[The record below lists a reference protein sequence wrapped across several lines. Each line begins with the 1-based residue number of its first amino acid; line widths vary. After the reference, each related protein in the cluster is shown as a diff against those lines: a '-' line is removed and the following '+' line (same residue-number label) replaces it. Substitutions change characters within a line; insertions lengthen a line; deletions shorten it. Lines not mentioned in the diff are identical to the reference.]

1 MMKMNPIC
9 ERASRAAAR
18 TPRFSAALFGGNALL
33 AAMAL
38 FMLGLV
44 FQRTAATGELR
55 YEELLRVFH
64 TLIWAELAFSAL
76 LVPARAAGAVSGE
89 REQRTLDLLLGTAL
103 SPRRIILGNLLQ
115 NMIGAGIF
123 VLSGLPVL
131 FTVLLFGGVG
141 LLEIAYIFLGLLLSA
156 ALSGSLGLFFS
167 AINRTTAVAI
177 VETYAAEALLF
188 FAPYGVFV
196 LAKSFGS
203 AGQAVSWLLLL
214 SPVSL
219 MENLLFHAT
228 GLHDFGALAES
239 SLLQQGLLPAAFLEL
254 LMMAL
259 LLLLAVRAISPRRR
273 KRKFTTEQNL
283 IK

>member
-9 ERASRAAAR
+9 ERAARAAAR

-33 AAMAL
+33 AALAL

-44 FQRTAATGELR
+44 FQRAGETGELR
-55 YEELLRVFH
+55 YAEMLRIFH
-64 TLIWAELAFSAL
+64 TLVWAELILAAL

-115 NMIGAGIF
+115 NLVSAGIF
-123 VLSGLPVL
+123 ALSGLPVL
-131 FTVLLFGGVG
+131 LTALLFGGVSLADVA
-141 LLEIAYIFLGLLLSA
+141 LLFLGILFSA

-167 AINRTTAVAI
+167 ATNRTTAVAI

-188 FAPYGVFV
+188 LAPFGI
-196 LAKSFGS
+196 LLLTKSFGS
-203 AGQAVSWLLLL
+203 AGTAVSWLILL

-228 GLHDFGALAES
+228 GLHDFAALAENP
-239 SLLQQGLLPAAFLEL
+239 LLQRGLIPAALLEFL
-254 LMMAL
+254 
-259 LLLLAVRAISPRRR
+259 
-273 KRKFTTEQNL
+273 
-283 IK
+283 